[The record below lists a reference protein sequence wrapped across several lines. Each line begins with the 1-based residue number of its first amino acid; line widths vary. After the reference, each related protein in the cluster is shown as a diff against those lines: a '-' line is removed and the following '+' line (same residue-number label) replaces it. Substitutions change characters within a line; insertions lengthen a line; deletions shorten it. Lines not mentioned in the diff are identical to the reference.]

1 MRHAWRVLAATLFAL
16 TLSNMDQSLFAYAV
30 PGVMADLDV
39 SLTGIGWMI
48 SASFALAIVAAF
60 GVGGMTARF
69 GPRLVVA
76 VCLGV
81 SAALVGAQAFAPDA
95 GTFAAARVTGFALS
109 AALIPVCSAY
119 LATSTP
125 VRWRAIAIA
134 IQQCGYPFGWFI
146 ASLLAAP
153 LITRV
158 GWRASFLVAFAVIPL
173 AFLVYALLP
182 RHVASR
188 ATDDT
193 PQAGL
198 RELFAIDQRRIA
210 LTFGAAF
217 FLYGGAVGGTSFYLP
232 TFFQVAR
239 GYDAETATRIVGL
252 SYAVG
257 MIGYLGAALVSEYW
271 LSRRTTVI
279 LWVWL
284 GAVFLL
290 ATIWLP
296 RSVTE
301 DVWLFGLTTVF
312 FYGSSSIMI
321 TSLLEMFPAALRTV
335 AAAVSG
341 TACISLGF
349 VVFPVITAA
358 AVDRYG
364 WTVSF
369 TLVIVPAIVAA
380 GALLASLPRRAATT
394 GKGLQAE
401 RLAHES

>member
-1 MRHAWRVLAATLFAL
+1 MLLVTLFAL
-16 TLSNMDQSLFAYAV
+16 TLSNMDQSLFGYAV
-30 PGVMADLDV
+30 PEVMADLGL

-48 SASFALAIVAAF
+48 SASFAVAIVAAL
-60 GVGGMTARF
+60 GIGYATDRF
-69 GPRLVVA
+69 GPRLIVA
-76 VCLGV
+76 WCLGS
-81 SAALVGAQAFAPDA
+81 SALLVGVQAFALNA
-95 GTFAAARVTGFALS
+95 GVFGAARVVGFAAS

-153 LITRV
+153 LISGM
-158 GWRASFLVAFAVIPL
+158 GWRAAFLVAFAVVPL
-173 AFLVYALLP
+173 AFVVYALLP
-182 RHVASR
+182 RDTAQLRGVAVDAQR
-188 ATDDT
+188 AGIKALLE
-193 PQAGL
+193 PAH
-198 RELFAIDQRRIA
+198 RRIA

-232 TFFQVAR
+232 TFFQVTR
-239 GYDAETATRIVGL
+239 GYDVETATYIVGL

-257 MIGYLGAALVSEYW
+257 MIGYIGAALVSEYW
-271 LSRRTTVI
+271 LSRRATVI

-284 GAVFLL
+284 GAAFLL

-296 RSVTE
+296 RTEAE
-301 DVWLFGLTTVF
+301 DVALFSLTTVF

-358 AVDRYG
+358 SVEHYG
-364 WTVSF
+364 WLASF
-369 TLVIVPAIVAA
+369 SLVIVPAVVCA
-380 GALLASLPRRAATT
+380 GALLASLPRVTVAD
-394 GKGLQAE
+394 
-401 RLAHES
+401 